1 MIRFFGIEWV
11 MLGSIVDLLFCWYHW
26 LRKHSLDIWDLVLG
40 CLMWTI
46 WTEWNRRSFEDEGKT
61 MVQLLEFCQRTLF
74 DWSRCWVIRI
84 VLPFWIFCHLLEQI
98 RGCFCLFVSSFPLF
112 TTVKSLCFFCF
123 FFFNNIPYYLSK
135 KSNVPNPKPAQAQ
148 LAIFHPSLGSN
159 KWVSR

>member
-74 DWSRCWVIRI
+74 DWSRCWGYSDSSTLLDFLSSIRI
-84 VLPFWIFCHLLEQI
+84 D
-98 RGCFCLFVSSFPLF
+98 
-112 TTVKSLCFFCF
+112 
-123 FFFNNIPYYLSK
+123 
-135 KSNVPNPKPAQAQ
+135 
-148 LAIFHPSLGSN
+148 
-159 KWVSR
+159 